1 MTRSPIEDRV
11 ATPRRAAYAPEVEL
25 TRYTDVDRFL
35 DVAGPF
41 LVEREAEHN
50 LILGVSGS
58 VRDDPGLYAA
68 PPYIATVGD
77 GKRVVAAALQTP
89 PFRLTLS
96 EVDDPDAIGLLVAD
110 LLDRDLPGVQ
120 GPVDVVR
127 AFVEQW
133 RTRGG
138 PLLRHHVSERIYRVS
153 RVIPARPVSGGRRD
167 PLPGDRDRLV
177 EWVWAFGVEALGDDD
192 RDGAAHA
199 VDDWIVGRGRVLHVW
214 DDRDEIVAVC
224 GVAGPT
230 PNGIRIGPVY
240 TPPEHR
246 GRGYASA
253 LTATVS
259 QALLDAGR
267 RFVFLFTDIANPTS
281 NRIYQAIGYEPVSD
295 FDIFVFDRS

>member
-1 MTRSPIEDRV
+1 V
-11 ATPRRAAYAPEVEL
+11 KL
-25 TRYTDVDRFL
+25 TRYADVDRFL
-35 DVAGPF
+35 DVAGAF

-58 VRDDPGLYAA
+58 VRDDPGLYTA

-77 GKRVVAAALQTP
+77 GTRVVAAAIQTP
-89 PFRLTLS
+89 PFRLILS
-96 EVDDPDAIGLLVAD
+96 EVDDPVAIGLLVAD

-120 GPVDVVR
+120 GPADVVR
-127 AFVEQW
+127 VFVEQW
-133 RTRGG
+133 GTRGG
-138 PLLRHHVSERIYRVS
+138 PPARHRVSERIYQVS
-153 RVIPARPVSGGRRD
+153 RVIPARPVSGSRRD

-177 EWVWAFGVEALGDDD
+177 EWIWAFGFEALGEDD
-192 RDGAAHA
+192 RDGAAKA

-214 DDRDEIVAVC
+214 EDGNDIVSVC

-246 GRGYASA
+246 GHGYASA
-253 LTATVS
+253 LTAAVS

-267 RFVFLFTDIANPTS
+267 RFVFLFTDLANPTS
-281 NRIYQAIGYEPVSD
+281 NHIYQSIGYEPVSD